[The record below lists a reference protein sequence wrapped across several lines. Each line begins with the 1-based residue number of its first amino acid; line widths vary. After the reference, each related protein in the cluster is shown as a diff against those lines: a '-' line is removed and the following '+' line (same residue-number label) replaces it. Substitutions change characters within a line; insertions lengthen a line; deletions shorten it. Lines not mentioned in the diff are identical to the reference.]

1 MRRPSL
7 AIIASYGTVM
17 GVNAAEGV
25 TQLLIPPY
33 LEQRDYPIALIGFL
47 FALPYGVALACR
59 VPAGLVYRGSRA
71 RALVG
76 GAAVVAALVAL
87 LYVHAPGP
95 LVFGALRAAQGV
107 ALAMVTTVTL
117 AHFMATVASGAAR
130 GRAMGYYVSAL
141 SAGYMTGGAIGG
153 PLAERWGYGAGF
165 ATAALLALGT
175 AVLGCWLPRAPDER
189 ASPLGVPLG
198 GLAGLRRALGDPGL
212 LYASA
217 VAFLLTCMY
226 HVPGTFFPLYGL
238 SVGLGLG
245 EIGFMRAAFA
255 FVNTT
260 VRGVSARLLDRVG
273 LRPAVAVG
281 LTCHA
286 VALVLVPSLTLFL
299 PLLIVLLF
307 VAFWRAVV
315 IVASTVVLAEQVD
328 PSRVSRGVAAGV
340 YNAAGDLAGIV
351 APALGGII
359 AAGLGLDNLFRV
371 LPLLALGA
379 YFGLVVWI
387 RPSAALAVAGA
398 PADRSS

>member
-7 AIIASYGTVM
+7 ATIASYGTVL

-33 LEQRDYPIALIGFL
+33 LEQRDYPIVLIGFL
-47 FALPYGVALACR
+47 FALPYGVALVCR

-71 RALVG
+71 RLLVG
-76 GAAVVAALVAL
+76 GAAVLAALVAL
-87 LYVHAPGP
+87 LYPHASGP
-95 LVFGALRAAQGV
+95 LAFGALRATQGV
-107 ALAMVTTVTL
+107 AVAMVTTVTL

-141 SAGYMTGGAIGG
+141 SAGFMIGGAIGG
-153 PLAERWGYGAGF
+153 PVAEWWGYETGF
-165 ATAALLALGT
+165 AIAAALALGT
-175 AVLGCWLPRAPDER
+175 AVLGYWLPRAQEAGP
-189 ASPLGVPLG
+189 PLGVPRG
-198 GLAGLRRALGDPGL
+198 GLTGLRRALGDPGL
-212 LYASA
+212 LYASG

-226 HVPGTFFPLYGL
+226 HVPGAFFPLYGL

-245 EIGFMRAAFA
+245 EIGIIRAAFA

-260 VRGVSARLLDRVG
+260 VRGLSASVLDRVG
-273 LRPAVAVG
+273 VRPAVAVG

-286 VALVLVPSLTLFL
+286 VALAFVPSFGQFL
-299 PLLIVLLF
+299 PLLVLLLF

-315 IVASTVVLAEQVD
+315 IVGSTVVLAEQVD
-328 PSRVSRGVAAGV
+328 PRRVSRGVAAGV

-351 APALGGII
+351 APALGGLV

-371 LPLLALGA
+371 LPLLALGC
-379 YFGLVVWI
+379 YFALVVWI
-387 RPSAALAVAGA
+387 RPPAALVATGA
-398 PADRSS
+398 PAERSP

>member
-7 AIIASYGTVM
+7 ATIASYGTVL
-17 GVNAAEGV
+17 GLNAAEGV

-47 FALPYGVALACR
+47 FALPYGVALVCR

-71 RALVG
+71 RLLVG
-76 GAAVVAALVAL
+76 GAAVLAARVAL
-87 LYVHAPGP
+87 LSSRAPGP
-95 LVFGALRAAQGV
+95 LAFGALRAAQGV
-107 ALAMVTTVTL
+107 ALAVVTTVTL

-153 PLAERWGYGAGF
+153 PIAERWGYQTGF
-165 ATAALLALGT
+165 AVAAALALGT
-175 AVLGCWLPRAPDER
+175 AVLGYWLPRADDAA
-189 ASPLGVPLG
+189 ASLAVPRG

-217 VAFLLTCMY
+217 VAFLLSCMY

-238 SVGLGLG
+238 SAGLGLG
-245 EIGFMRAAFA
+245 EIGFIRAAFA

-273 LRPAVAVG
+273 VRPAVAVG

-286 VALVLVPSLTLFL
+286 MALAFVPAFGGFL
-299 PLLIVLLF
+299 PLLVLLLF

-315 IVASTVVLAEQVD
+315 IVGS
-328 PSRVSRGVAAGV
+328 
-340 YNAAGDLAGIV
+340 
-351 APALGGII
+351 
-359 AAGLGLDNLFRV
+359 
-371 LPLLALGA
+371 
-379 YFGLVVWI
+379 
-387 RPSAALAVAGA
+387 
-398 PADRSS
+398 